1 MLKKVA
7 VSNWRQRLTTV
18 ASFFI
23 AYIIMLT
30 GIFSYFHGED
40 VSTKRL
46 HSVNNQSM
54 GLMVAVR
61 EPLWDGVTD
70 DVNEAGSSM
79 AQNYSPGMKI
89 PKNPMAVNLSES
101 TGDAVDEYV
110 RLVLSVSFPAESGD
124 KDIIL
129 GSIKY
134 KNSEEEYVPL
144 LTKQGDGS
152 YLCANPDF
160 AVAESN
166 GKFYFY
172 YVDGNNMKKLSS
184 VNGENVTSELFH
196 RVDIP
201 ESGDDY
207 KGTFDKAFNI
217 IVAAQA
223 IAAEGD
229 EPLSVT
235 EAAGKF

>member
-54 GLMVAVR
+54 GPIVAVV
-61 EPLWDGVTD
+61 EPMWNSAKANG
-70 DVNEAGSSM
+70 
-79 AQNYSPGMKI
+79 YKPGDKI
-89 PKNPMAVNLSES
+89 EKDPMAMNVSES
-101 TGDAVDEYV
+101 TGEAMDEYV
-110 RLVLSVSFPAESGD
+110 RLVLSVSFPNEQGNS
-124 KDIIL
+124 DIIL
-129 GSIKY
+129 GSMMIDK
-134 KNSEEEYVPL
+134 ETGDDVPL
-144 LTKQGDGS
+144 LTKQEGGS
-152 YLCANPDF
+152 YVCNNPNYSM
-160 AVAESN
+160 VQQN

-172 YVDGNNMKKLSS
+172 YVNGQNMKKLTTDTVGSKS
-184 VNGENVTSELFH
+184 APLFDY
-196 RVDIP
+196 VQIP
-201 ESGDDY
+201 VSGDQY

-217 IVAAQA
+217 VVAAQA

-229 EPLSVT
+229 ESLSVT

>member
-70 DVNEAGSSM
+70 DVNGAGCSM
-79 AQNYSPGMKI
+79 AQNYRPGMEI

-134 KNSEEEYVPL
+134 KNSEEQYVPL
-144 LTKQGDGS
+144 LTKLEDGS
-152 YLCANPDF
+152 YLCANPNF
-160 AVAESN
+160 AVKESN

-172 YVDGNNMKKLSS
+172 YVDSNKIMKKLSS
-184 VNGENVTSELFH
+184 VNGDNVTSELFH

-201 ESGDDY
+201 ASGDQY
-207 KGTFDKAFNI
+207 KGTFDKEFNI
-217 IVAAQA
+217 NISAQA
-223 IAAEGD
+223 IVADVEN
-229 EPLSVT
+229 LSV
-235 EAAGKF
+235 EDAVGQF